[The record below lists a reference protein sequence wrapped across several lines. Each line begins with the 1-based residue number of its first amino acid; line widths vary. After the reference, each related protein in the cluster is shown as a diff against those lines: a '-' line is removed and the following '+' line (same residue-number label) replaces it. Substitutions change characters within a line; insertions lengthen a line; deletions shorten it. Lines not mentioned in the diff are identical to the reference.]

1 METSVFSPNDLAA
14 RIRRDVERTVLR
26 AKNGIKY
33 VAGVG
38 RPAVGASPKDTVW
51 SRDKVQLWRYH
62 SDARRF
68 RPPLFLVMSL
78 VSRSYILD
86 LRPGSS
92 MVEDFL
98 AAGFDVFCL
107 DWGIPDEVEAG
118 NTLETYCNEYLP
130 RAVAAACAEAGS
142 DGVTMLGYCFG
153 GILALIY
160 TAAHPGPQV
169 RNLISAA
176 TPFDSS
182 KTNAFPGLLNEGR
195 LEPEELFDET
205 GNVPPE
211 VIVNGF
217 QLARPTAQLASYAN
231 LWENLWND
239 EFFEAYQVVDGW
251 ARDQIPFPG
260 ACFAQT
266 TRMLARENRLA
277 EGTMRLDGRRISL
290 KKITCPFLNVIA
302 ERDHLAPIE
311 AAAPLTAAVGSKD
324 VEELRI
330 DAGHVGLFIGRSS
343 RKVTMPKVIDW
354 MRRHSDAH

>member
-1 METSVFSPNDLAA
+1 M
-14 RIRRDVERTVLR
+14 
-26 AKNGIKY
+26 
-33 VAGVG
+33 GV
-38 RPAVGASPKDTVW
+38 SPKDTVW

-62 SDARRF
+62 SESRRF

-98 AAGFDVFCL
+98 AAGFDVFLL

-118 NTLETYCNEYLP
+118 NTLETYCDEYLP

-160 TAAHPGPQV
+160 TAAHPGQV

-211 VIVNGF
+211 VIANGF
-217 QLARPTAQLASYAN
+217 QLARPTAQIASYAN

-239 EFFEAYQVVDGW
+239 QFFEAYQAVDGW

-266 TRMLARENRLA
+266 TRILARENRLA
-277 EGTMRLDGRRISL
+277 EGTMRLGSRPISL
-290 KKITCPFLNVIA
+290 RKITCPFLNVIA
-302 ERDHLAPIE
+302 EKDHLAPIE
-311 AAAPLTAAVGSKD
+311 AAAPLTSAVGSKD
-324 VEELRI
+324 AEELRI

-354 MRRHSDAH
+354 MRRHSDAA

>member
-1 METSVFSPNDLAA
+1 METSVFSPSDLGA
-14 RIRRDVERTVLR
+14 RIRRDVERSVLR
-26 AKNGIKY
+26 ARNGIKY
-33 VAGVG
+33 VAGIG
-38 RPAVGASPKDTVW
+38 RPALGASPKDTVW
-51 SRDKVQLWRYH
+51 TRDKVELWRYH
-62 SDARRF
+62 SDARRY
-68 RPPLFLVMSL
+68 RQPLLLVMSL

-107 DWGIPDEVEAG
+107 DWGIPDELEAD
-118 NTLETYCNEYLP
+118 NTLETYCDEYLP
-130 RAVAAACAEAGS
+130 RAVAATCAEAGA

-153 GILALIY
+153 GILSLIY
-160 TAAHPGPQV
+160 AAAHPGPQV

-195 LEPEELFDET
+195 LEPEEVFDET
-205 GNVPPE
+205 GNVPAE

-217 QLARPTAQLASYAN
+217 QLARPTAQIASYAN

-239 EFFEAYQVVDGW
+239 EFFEAYQAVDQW

-266 TRMLARENRLA
+266 TRMLNRENRLA
-277 EGTMRLDGRRISL
+277 KDTMRLGGRPISL
-290 KKITCPFLNVIA
+290 KTITCPFLNVIA
-302 ERDHLAPIE
+302 ERDHLAPVE
-311 AAAPLTAAVGSKD
+311 AAAPLTSAVGSKD
-324 VEELRI
+324 VEEFRI

-354 MRRHSDAH
+354 MRRHSDAA